1 MEEGTEK
8 ERGKKISEIIGKKN
22 EEEVVKMMMKRK
34 LIKWVIIEVI
44 YERDI
49 CFYKDKNS

>member
-1 MEEGTEK
+1 
-8 ERGKKISEIIGKKN
+8 
-22 EEEVVKMMMKRK
+22 MMMKRK

-49 CFYKDKNS
+49 CFYKDENS